1 VIAELRALL
10 QKHEGPRG
18 PEVDRRMLCAAI
30 GHQGFAGSVWI
41 VSRDTF
47 NAERLRKTF
56 VEIAIE
62 NNFKGMIRGHRQV
75 VIDQT
80 SYHFIT
86 LGEDGTLTGQ
96 SPRYI
101 DDETIAVAIRNLIR
115 DHAES
120 AW

>member
-1 VIAELRALL
+1 
-10 QKHEGPRG
+10 
-18 PEVDRRMLCAAI
+18 MLCAAI

-47 NAERLRKTF
+47 NAERLRKMF
-56 VEIAIE
+56 VEIAKE
-62 NNFKGMIRGHRQV
+62 GGHTGTIRGHRQV

-80 SYHFIT
+80 SYHFVT

-101 DDETIAVAIRNLIR
+101 DDETIALAIRNLIR
-115 DHAES
+115 DTGES